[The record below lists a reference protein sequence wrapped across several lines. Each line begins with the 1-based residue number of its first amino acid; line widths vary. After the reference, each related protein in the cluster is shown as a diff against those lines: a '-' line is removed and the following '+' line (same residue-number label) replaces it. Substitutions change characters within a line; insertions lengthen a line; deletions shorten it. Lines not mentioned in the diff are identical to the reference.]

1 MTYSASHNRT
11 KTTWTIFNEL
21 LGRKLFSNIIQ
32 KLTVDGTHLTN
43 QQCIAEGLNKYFTS
57 IVDVINSTKL
67 PTPSDNTSQLYTYL
81 RLDKS
86 TPYPPMVFKSFSTN
100 EIISIIKSLKTKN
113 SFGYDEISPRILRIS
128 ANYISSPL
136 THICNRV
143 ISMGVFPDRM
153 KYSTVTPVH
162 KKGVLTDPSN
172 YRPISVI
179 TSFGK
184 VLETAL
190 YERMAEYISYNS
202 IMTDQQFGFRKGY
215 STDEAIF
222 KLVHEVLNALNDK
235 SKVGS
240 IFLDLEK
247 AFDSVNHSLLIK
259 KLSYYGKAKQ
269 LIESYLSNRYQRVIL
284 KNFRTNFNVVSEW
297 ESVKHGV
304 PQGSVLGPL
313 LFLLYINDLP
323 KEVPSGTIPIQFA
336 DDTCLLIA
344 SSNTCE
350 LQKEFTTSILQLNK
364 WF

>member
-1 MTYSASHNRT
+1 
-11 KTTWTIFNEL
+11 
-21 LGRKLFSNIIQ
+21 
-32 KLTVDGTHLTN
+32 
-43 QQCIAEGLNKYFTS
+43 
-57 IVDVINSTKL
+57 
-67 PTPSDNTSQLYTYL
+67 
-81 RLDKS
+81 
-86 TPYPPMVFKSFSTN
+86 
-100 EIISIIKSLKTKN
+100 
-113 SFGYDEISPRILRIS
+113 
-128 ANYISSPL
+128 
-136 THICNRV
+136 
-143 ISMGVFPDRM
+143 
-153 KYSTVTPVH
+153 
-162 KKGVLTDPSN
+162 
-172 YRPISVI
+172 
-179 TSFGK
+179 
-184 VLETAL
+184 
-190 YERMAEYISYNS
+190 MAEYISYNS